1 MEKHR
6 KKLIKNAAVF
16 DGHSSGLAQGKK
28 IVIEDDIVTEIT
40 ADEVSEE
47 NFDEVFDGTGMV
59 AMPGMTDAHVHM
71 GCLFAKGEFPVDYA
85 TVLTVAKCKNA
96 LMAGFTTFR
105 DAGSVSEGLKLAF
118 DEGVLPGPRIYP
130 CGAYISQTC
139 GHGDSEYAHTYRD
152 IQYRHPSSTVLA
164 DGVPEIIRAVR
175 EQFYRGASHI
185 KLMAGGGCMSSCD
198 PIETVQFTAEEMK
211 AACDV
216 AADYGTYVM
225 AHLYTPKAIL
235 RALGAGV
242 RSLEHAHLID
252 ETAAEQVAAAGAFLN
267 PMPQFKKYEDM
278 LKQVSEESQK
288 ITAAGE
294 NFIKKEQQAYSA
306 RKQQMSEKECNGAD
320 EIEKYCPKCGSK
332 LVLRKAT
339 KGSNAGRNFYGCSA
353 FPKCRYIENI

>member
-85 TVLTVAKCKNA
+85 TVLTVAKCKDA

-130 CGAYISQTC
+130 CGAYISQMC
-139 GHGDSEYAHTYRD
+139 GHGDSEYAHTCRD

-185 KLMAGGGCMSSCD
+185 KLMATEILNRHEDIRLLFGTDMMITG
-198 PIETVQFTAEEMK
+198 P
-211 AACDV
+211 
-216 AADYGTYVM
+216 DYQVEQSEDIRYYEKRFGTM
-225 AHLYTPKAIL
+225 RAL
-235 RALGAGV
+235 RALTGTANEVFALTTYQNPYPKGKIGVLEAGSYADLLLV
-242 RSLEHAHLID
+242 DGDPTKSVSVLADTDHLRLI
-252 ETAAEQVAAAGAFLN
+252 
-267 PMPQFKKYEDM
+267 M
-278 LKQVSEESQK
+278 
-288 ITAAGE
+288 
-294 NFIKKEQQAYSA
+294 
-306 RKQQMSEKECNGAD
+306 
-320 EIEKYCPKCGSK
+320 
-332 LVLRKAT
+332 
-339 KGSNAGRNFYGCSA
+339 KGGTVYKNTLC
-353 FPKCRYIENI
+353 

>member
-6 KKLIKNAAVF
+6 KKLIKNATVF

-85 TVLTVAKCKNA
+85 TVLTVAKCKDA

-139 GHGDSEYAHTYRD
+139 GHGDSEYAHTCRD

-185 KLMAGGGCMSSCD
+185 KLMATEILNRHEDIRLLFGTDMMITG
-198 PIETVQFTAEEMK
+198 P
-211 AACDV
+211 
-216 AADYGTYVM
+216 DYQVEQSEDIRYYEKRFGTM
-225 AHLYTPKAIL
+225 RAL
-235 RALGAGV
+235 RALTGTANEVFALTTYQNPYPKGKIGVLEAGSYADLLLV
-242 RSLEHAHLID
+242 DGDPTKSVSVLADTDHLRLI
-252 ETAAEQVAAAGAFLN
+252 
-267 PMPQFKKYEDM
+267 M
-278 LKQVSEESQK
+278 
-288 ITAAGE
+288 
-294 NFIKKEQQAYSA
+294 
-306 RKQQMSEKECNGAD
+306 
-320 EIEKYCPKCGSK
+320 
-332 LVLRKAT
+332 
-339 KGSNAGRNFYGCSA
+339 KGGTVYKNTLC
-353 FPKCRYIENI
+353 

>member
-85 TVLTVAKCKNA
+85 TVLTVAKCKDA

-130 CGAYISQTC
+130 CGAYISQMC
-139 GHGDSEYAHTYRD
+139 GHGDSEYAHTCRD

-185 KLMAGGGCMSSCD
+185 KLMATEILNRQEDIRLLFGTDMMITG
-198 PIETVQFTAEEMK
+198 P
-211 AACDV
+211 
-216 AADYGTYVM
+216 DYQVEQSEDIRYYEKRFGTM
-225 AHLYTPKAIL
+225 RAL
-235 RALGAGV
+235 RALTGTANEVFALTTYQNPYPKGKIGVLEAGSYADLLLV
-242 RSLEHAHLID
+242 DGDPTKSVSVLADTDHLRLI
-252 ETAAEQVAAAGAFLN
+252 
-267 PMPQFKKYEDM
+267 M
-278 LKQVSEESQK
+278 
-288 ITAAGE
+288 
-294 NFIKKEQQAYSA
+294 
-306 RKQQMSEKECNGAD
+306 
-320 EIEKYCPKCGSK
+320 
-332 LVLRKAT
+332 
-339 KGSNAGRNFYGCSA
+339 KGGTVYKNTLC
-353 FPKCRYIENI
+353 

>member
-6 KKLIKNAAVF
+6 KKLIKNATVF

-85 TVLTVAKCKNA
+85 TVLTVAKCKDA

-185 KLMAGGGCMSSCD
+185 KLMATEILNRHEDIRLLFGTDMMITG
-198 PIETVQFTAEEMK
+198 P
-211 AACDV
+211 
-216 AADYGTYVM
+216 DYQVEQSEDIRYYEKRFGTM
-225 AHLYTPKAIL
+225 RAL
-235 RALGAGV
+235 RALTGTANEVFALTTYQNPYQKGKIGVLEAGSYADLLLV
-242 RSLEHAHLID
+242 DADPTKSVSVLADTDHLRLI
-252 ETAAEQVAAAGAFLN
+252 
-267 PMPQFKKYEDM
+267 M
-278 LKQVSEESQK
+278 
-288 ITAAGE
+288 
-294 NFIKKEQQAYSA
+294 
-306 RKQQMSEKECNGAD
+306 
-320 EIEKYCPKCGSK
+320 
-332 LVLRKAT
+332 
-339 KGSNAGRNFYGCSA
+339 KGGTVYKNTLC
-353 FPKCRYIENI
+353 

>member
-16 DGHSSGLAQGKK
+16 DGHSSGLVQGKK

-71 GCLFAKGEFPVDYA
+71 GCLFAKGELPVDYA
-85 TVLTVAKCKNA
+85 TVLTVAKCKDA

-139 GHGDSEYAHTYRD
+139 GHRDSEYALTYRD

-185 KLMAGGGCMSSCD
+185 KLMATEILNRHEDIRLLFGTDMMITG
-198 PIETVQFTAEEMK
+198 P
-211 AACDV
+211 
-216 AADYGTYVM
+216 DYQVEQSEDIRYYEKRFGTM
-225 AHLYTPKAIL
+225 RAL
-235 RALGAGV
+235 RALTGTANEVFALTTYQNPYPKGKIGVLEAGSYADLLLV
-242 RSLEHAHLID
+242 DGDPTKSVSVLADTDHLRLI
-252 ETAAEQVAAAGAFLN
+252 
-267 PMPQFKKYEDM
+267 M
-278 LKQVSEESQK
+278 
-288 ITAAGE
+288 
-294 NFIKKEQQAYSA
+294 
-306 RKQQMSEKECNGAD
+306 
-320 EIEKYCPKCGSK
+320 
-332 LVLRKAT
+332 
-339 KGSNAGRNFYGCSA
+339 KGGTVYKNTLC
-353 FPKCRYIENI
+353 

>member
-16 DGHSSGLAQGKK
+16 DGHSSGLVQGKK

-85 TVLTVAKCKNA
+85 TVLTVAKCKDA

-139 GHGDSEYAHTYRD
+139 GHRDSEYAHTYRD

-175 EQFYRGASHI
+175 EHFYRGASHI
-185 KLMAGGGCMSSCD
+185 KLMATEILNRHEDIRLLFGTDMMITG
-198 PIETVQFTAEEMK
+198 P
-211 AACDV
+211 
-216 AADYGTYVM
+216 DYQVEQSEDIRYYEKRFGTM
-225 AHLYTPKAIL
+225 RAL
-235 RALGAGV
+235 RALTGTANEVFALTTYQNPYPKGKIGVLEAGSYADLLLV
-242 RSLEHAHLID
+242 DGDPTKSVSVLADTDHLRLI
-252 ETAAEQVAAAGAFLN
+252 
-267 PMPQFKKYEDM
+267 M
-278 LKQVSEESQK
+278 
-288 ITAAGE
+288 
-294 NFIKKEQQAYSA
+294 
-306 RKQQMSEKECNGAD
+306 
-320 EIEKYCPKCGSK
+320 
-332 LVLRKAT
+332 
-339 KGSNAGRNFYGCSA
+339 KGGTVYKNTLC
-353 FPKCRYIENI
+353 

>member
-16 DGHSSGLAQGKK
+16 DGHSSGLVQGKK

-85 TVLTVAKCKNA
+85 TVLTVAKCKDA

-139 GHGDSEYAHTYRD
+139 GHRDSEYAHTYRD

-185 KLMAGGGCMSSCD
+185 KLMATEILNRHEDIRLLFGTDMMITG
-198 PIETVQFTAEEMK
+198 P
-211 AACDV
+211 
-216 AADYGTYVM
+216 DYQVEQSED
-225 AHLYTPKAIL
+225 I
-235 RALGAGV
+235 RALTGTANEVFALTTYQNPYPKGKIGVLEAGSYADLLLV
-242 RSLEHAHLID
+242 DGDPTKSVSVLADTDHLRLI
-252 ETAAEQVAAAGAFLN
+252 
-267 PMPQFKKYEDM
+267 M
-278 LKQVSEESQK
+278 
-288 ITAAGE
+288 
-294 NFIKKEQQAYSA
+294 
-306 RKQQMSEKECNGAD
+306 
-320 EIEKYCPKCGSK
+320 
-332 LVLRKAT
+332 
-339 KGSNAGRNFYGCSA
+339 KGGTVYKNTLC
-353 FPKCRYIENI
+353 

>member
-85 TVLTVAKCKNA
+85 TVLTVAKCKDA

-130 CGAYISQTC
+130 CGAYISQMC
-139 GHGDSEYAHTYRD
+139 GHGDSEYAHTCRD

-185 KLMAGGGCMSSCD
+185 KLMATEILNRHEDIRLLFGTDMMITG
-198 PIETVQFTAEEMK
+198 P
-211 AACDV
+211 
-216 AADYGTYVM
+216 DYQVEQSEDIRYYEKRFGTM
-225 AHLYTPKAIL
+225 RAL
-235 RALGAGV
+235 RALTGTANEVFALTTYQNPYPKGKIGVLEAG
-242 RSLEHAHLID
+242 S
-252 ETAAEQVAAAGAFLN
+252 
-267 PMPQFKKYEDM
+267 Y
-278 LKQVSEESQK
+278 
-288 ITAAGE
+288 
-294 NFIKKEQQAYSA
+294 
-306 RKQQMSEKECNGAD
+306 AD
-320 EIEKYCPKCGSK
+320 LLLVDGDPTKSV
-332 LVLRKAT
+332 LVLADTDHLRLIM
-339 KGSNAGRNFYGCSA
+339 KGGTVYKNTLC
-353 FPKCRYIENI
+353 

>member
-16 DGHSSGLAQGKK
+16 DGHSSGLAHGKK
-28 IVIEDDIVTEIT
+28 IVIEDDLVTDIT

-85 TVLTVAKCKNA
+85 TVLTVAKCKDA

-139 GHGDSEYAHTYRD
+139 GHRDSEYAHTYRD

-185 KLMAGGGCMSSCD
+185 KLMATEILNRHEDIRLLFGTDMMITG
-198 PIETVQFTAEEMK
+198 P
-211 AACDV
+211 
-216 AADYGTYVM
+216 DYQVEQSEDIRYYEKRFGTM
-225 AHLYTPKAIL
+225 RAL
-235 RALGAGV
+235 RALTGTANEVFALTTYQNPYPKGKIGVLEAGSYADLLLV
-242 RSLEHAHLID
+242 DGDPTKSVSVLADTDHLRLI
-252 ETAAEQVAAAGAFLN
+252 
-267 PMPQFKKYEDM
+267 M
-278 LKQVSEESQK
+278 
-288 ITAAGE
+288 
-294 NFIKKEQQAYSA
+294 
-306 RKQQMSEKECNGAD
+306 
-320 EIEKYCPKCGSK
+320 
-332 LVLRKAT
+332 
-339 KGSNAGRNFYGCSA
+339 KGGTVYKNTLC
-353 FPKCRYIENI
+353 

>member
-6 KKLIKNAAVF
+6 KKLIKNATVF
-16 DGHSSGLAQGKK
+16 DGHSSGLAQGTK
-28 IVIEDDIVTEIT
+28 IVIEDDIVTVIT

-85 TVLTVAKCKNA
+85 TVLTVAKCKDA

-130 CGAYISQTC
+130 CGAYISQMC
-139 GHGDSEYAHTYRD
+139 GHGDSEYAHTCRD

-185 KLMAGGGCMSSCD
+185 KLMATEILNRHEDIRLLFGTDMMITG
-198 PIETVQFTAEEMK
+198 P
-211 AACDV
+211 
-216 AADYGTYVM
+216 DYQVEQSEDIRYYEKRFGTM
-225 AHLYTPKAIL
+225 RAL
-235 RALGAGV
+235 RALTGTANEVFALTTYQNPYPKGKIGVLEAGSYADLLLV
-242 RSLEHAHLID
+242 DGDPTKSVSVLADTDHLRLI
-252 ETAAEQVAAAGAFLN
+252 
-267 PMPQFKKYEDM
+267 M
-278 LKQVSEESQK
+278 
-288 ITAAGE
+288 
-294 NFIKKEQQAYSA
+294 
-306 RKQQMSEKECNGAD
+306 
-320 EIEKYCPKCGSK
+320 
-332 LVLRKAT
+332 
-339 KGSNAGRNFYGCSA
+339 KGGTVYKNTLC
-353 FPKCRYIENI
+353 

>member
-6 KKLIKNAAVF
+6 KKLIKNATVF

-85 TVLTVAKCKNA
+85 TVLTVAKCKDA

-225 AHLYTPKAIL
+225 AHLYTPKADPA
-235 RALGAGV
+235 RAGSGRAESRARTSHRRDGG
-242 RSLEHAHLID
+242 RSIFKSHAS
-252 ETAAEQVAAAGAFLN
+252 V
-267 PMPQFKKYEDM
+267 
-278 LKQVSEESQK
+278 
-288 ITAAGE
+288 
-294 NFIKKEQQAYSA
+294 
-306 RKQQMSEKECNGAD
+306 
-320 EIEKYCPKCGSK
+320 
-332 LVLRKAT
+332 
-339 KGSNAGRNFYGCSA
+339 
-353 FPKCRYIENI
+353 

>member
-6 KKLIKNAAVF
+6 KKLIKNATVF

-71 GCLFAKGEFPVDYA
+71 GCLFAKGDFPVDYA
-85 TVLTVAKCKNA
+85 TVLTVAKCKDA

-139 GHGDSEYAHTYRD
+139 GHRDSEYAHTYRD

-185 KLMAGGGCMSSCD
+185 KLMATEILNRHEDIRLLFGTDMMITG
-198 PIETVQFTAEEMK
+198 P
-211 AACDV
+211 
-216 AADYGTYVM
+216 DYQVEQSEDIRYYEKRFGTM
-225 AHLYTPKAIL
+225 RAL
-235 RALGAGV
+235 RALTGTANEVFALTTYQNPYPKGKIGVLEAGSYADLLLV
-242 RSLEHAHLID
+242 DGDPTKSVSVLADTDHLRLI
-252 ETAAEQVAAAGAFLN
+252 
-267 PMPQFKKYEDM
+267 M
-278 LKQVSEESQK
+278 
-288 ITAAGE
+288 
-294 NFIKKEQQAYSA
+294 
-306 RKQQMSEKECNGAD
+306 
-320 EIEKYCPKCGSK
+320 
-332 LVLRKAT
+332 
-339 KGSNAGRNFYGCSA
+339 KGGTVYKNTLC
-353 FPKCRYIENI
+353 

>member
-47 NFDEVFDGTGMV
+47 KFDEVFDGTGMV

-85 TVLTVAKCKNA
+85 TVLTVAKCKDA

-130 CGAYISQTC
+130 CGAYISQMC
-139 GHGDSEYAHTYRD
+139 GHGDSEYAHTCRD

-185 KLMAGGGCMSSCD
+185 KLMATEILNRHEDIRLLFGTDMMITG
-198 PIETVQFTAEEMK
+198 P
-211 AACDV
+211 
-216 AADYGTYVM
+216 DYQVEQSEDIRYYEKRFGTM
-225 AHLYTPKAIL
+225 RAL
-235 RALGAGV
+235 RALTGTANEVFALTTYQNPYPKGKIGVLEAGSYADLLLV
-242 RSLEHAHLID
+242 DGDPTKSVSVLADTDHLRLI
-252 ETAAEQVAAAGAFLN
+252 
-267 PMPQFKKYEDM
+267 M
-278 LKQVSEESQK
+278 
-288 ITAAGE
+288 
-294 NFIKKEQQAYSA
+294 
-306 RKQQMSEKECNGAD
+306 
-320 EIEKYCPKCGSK
+320 
-332 LVLRKAT
+332 
-339 KGSNAGRNFYGCSA
+339 KGGTVYKNTLC
-353 FPKCRYIENI
+353 

>member
-6 KKLIKNAAVF
+6 KKLIKNATVF

-59 AMPGMTDAHVHM
+59 AMPRMTDAHVHM

-85 TVLTVAKCKNA
+85 TVLTVAKCKDA

-139 GHGDSEYAHTYRD
+139 GHGDSEYAHTCRD

-185 KLMAGGGCMSSCD
+185 KLMATEILNRHEDIRLLFGTDMMITG
-198 PIETVQFTAEEMK
+198 P
-211 AACDV
+211 
-216 AADYGTYVM
+216 DYQVEQSEDIRYYEKRFGTM
-225 AHLYTPKAIL
+225 RAL
-235 RALGAGV
+235 RALTGTANEVFALTTYQNPYPKGKIGVLEAGSYADLLLV
-242 RSLEHAHLID
+242 DGDPTKSVSVLADTDHLRLI
-252 ETAAEQVAAAGAFLN
+252 
-267 PMPQFKKYEDM
+267 M
-278 LKQVSEESQK
+278 
-288 ITAAGE
+288 
-294 NFIKKEQQAYSA
+294 
-306 RKQQMSEKECNGAD
+306 
-320 EIEKYCPKCGSK
+320 
-332 LVLRKAT
+332 
-339 KGSNAGRNFYGCSA
+339 KGGTVYKNTLC
-353 FPKCRYIENI
+353 

>member
-85 TVLTVAKCKNA
+85 TVLTVAKCKDA

-130 CGAYISQTC
+130 CGAYISQMC
-139 GHGDSEYAHTYRD
+139 GHGYSEYALTCRD

-185 KLMAGGGCMSSCD
+185 KLMATEILNRHEDIRLLFGTDMMITG
-198 PIETVQFTAEEMK
+198 P
-211 AACDV
+211 
-216 AADYGTYVM
+216 DYQVEQSEDIRYYEKRFGTM
-225 AHLYTPKAIL
+225 RAL
-235 RALGAGV
+235 RALTGTANEVFALTTYQNPYPKGKIGVLEAG
-242 RSLEHAHLID
+242 S
-252 ETAAEQVAAAGAFLN
+252 
-267 PMPQFKKYEDM
+267 Y
-278 LKQVSEESQK
+278 
-288 ITAAGE
+288 
-294 NFIKKEQQAYSA
+294 
-306 RKQQMSEKECNGAD
+306 AD
-320 EIEKYCPKCGSK
+320 LL
-332 LVLRKAT
+332 LVDGDPT
-339 KGSNAGRNFYGCSA
+339 KGGTAYKNTLC
-353 FPKCRYIENI
+353 

>member
-16 DGHSSGLAQGKK
+16 DGHSSGLVQGKK

-85 TVLTVAKCKNA
+85 TVLTVAKCKDA

-139 GHGDSEYAHTYRD
+139 GHRDSEYAHTYRD

-185 KLMAGGGCMSSCD
+185 KLMATEILNRHEDIRLLFGTDMMITG
-198 PIETVQFTAEEMK
+198 P
-211 AACDV
+211 
-216 AADYGTYVM
+216 DYQVEQSEDIRYYEKRFGTM
-225 AHLYTPKAIL
+225 RAL
-235 RALGAGV
+235 RALTGTANEVFALTTYQNPYPKGKIGV
-242 RSLEHAHLID
+242 LEARSYADLLLVDGDPTKSVSVLADTDHLRLI
-252 ETAAEQVAAAGAFLN
+252 
-267 PMPQFKKYEDM
+267 M
-278 LKQVSEESQK
+278 
-288 ITAAGE
+288 
-294 NFIKKEQQAYSA
+294 
-306 RKQQMSEKECNGAD
+306 
-320 EIEKYCPKCGSK
+320 
-332 LVLRKAT
+332 
-339 KGSNAGRNFYGCSA
+339 KGGTVYKNTLC
-353 FPKCRYIENI
+353 

>member
-85 TVLTVAKCKNA
+85 TVLTVAKCKDA

-139 GHGDSEYAHTYRD
+139 GHRDSEYAHTYRD

-185 KLMAGGGCMSSCD
+185 KLMATEILNRHEDIRLLFGTDMMITG
-198 PIETVQFTAEEMK
+198 P
-211 AACDV
+211 
-216 AADYGTYVM
+216 DYQVEQSEDIRYYEKRFGTM
-225 AHLYTPKAIL
+225 RAL
-235 RALGAGV
+235 RALTGTANEVFALTTYQNPYQKGKIGVLEAGSYADLLLV
-242 RSLEHAHLID
+242 DGDPTKSVSVLADTDHLRLI
-252 ETAAEQVAAAGAFLN
+252 
-267 PMPQFKKYEDM
+267 M
-278 LKQVSEESQK
+278 
-288 ITAAGE
+288 
-294 NFIKKEQQAYSA
+294 
-306 RKQQMSEKECNGAD
+306 
-320 EIEKYCPKCGSK
+320 
-332 LVLRKAT
+332 
-339 KGSNAGRNFYGCSA
+339 KGGTVYKNTLC
-353 FPKCRYIENI
+353 

>member
-16 DGHSSGLAQGKK
+16 DGHSSGLVQGKK

-85 TVLTVAKCKNA
+85 TVLTVAKCKDA

-139 GHGDSEYAHTYRD
+139 GHRDSEYAHTYRD

-185 KLMAGGGCMSSCD
+185 KLMATEILNRHEDIRLLFGTDMMITG
-198 PIETVQFTAEEMK
+198 P
-211 AACDV
+211 
-216 AADYGTYVM
+216 DYQVGQSEDIRYYEKRFGTM
-225 AHLYTPKAIL
+225 RAL
-235 RALGAGV
+235 RALTGTANEVFALTTYQNPYPKGKIGVLEAGSYADLLLV
-242 RSLEHAHLID
+242 DGDPTKSVSVLADTDHLRLI
-252 ETAAEQVAAAGAFLN
+252 
-267 PMPQFKKYEDM
+267 M
-278 LKQVSEESQK
+278 
-288 ITAAGE
+288 
-294 NFIKKEQQAYSA
+294 
-306 RKQQMSEKECNGAD
+306 
-320 EIEKYCPKCGSK
+320 
-332 LVLRKAT
+332 
-339 KGSNAGRNFYGCSA
+339 KGGTVYKNTLC
-353 FPKCRYIENI
+353 

>member
-85 TVLTVAKCKNA
+85 TVLTVAKCKDA

-139 GHGDSEYAHTYRD
+139 GMEIRSMRIPIAT
-152 IQYRHPSSTVLA
+152 SST
-164 DGVPEIIRAVR
+164 GIRPAPFWRTGCRRSSGQCASSSTAV
-175 EQFYRGASHI
+175 H
-185 KLMAGGGCMSSCD
+185 
-198 PIETVQFTAEEMK
+198 PT
-211 AACDV
+211 
-216 AADYGTYVM
+216 
-225 AHLYTPKAIL
+225 
-235 RALGAGV
+235 
-242 RSLEHAHLID
+242 
-252 ETAAEQVAAAGAFLN
+252 
-267 PMPQFKKYEDM
+267 
-278 LKQVSEESQK
+278 
-288 ITAAGE
+288 
-294 NFIKKEQQAYSA
+294 
-306 RKQQMSEKECNGAD
+306 
-320 EIEKYCPKCGSK
+320 
-332 LVLRKAT
+332 
-339 KGSNAGRNFYGCSA
+339 SN
-353 FPKCRYIENI
+353 

>member
-6 KKLIKNAAVF
+6 KKLIKNATVF

-85 TVLTVAKCKNA
+85 TVLTVAKCKDA

-130 CGAYISQTC
+130 CGAYISQMC
-139 GHGDSEYAHTYRD
+139 GHGDSEYAHTCRD

-185 KLMAGGGCMSSCD
+185 KLMATEILNRHEDIRLLFGTDMMITG
-198 PIETVQFTAEEMK
+198 P
-211 AACDV
+211 
-216 AADYGTYVM
+216 DYQVEQSEDIRYYEKRFGTM
-225 AHLYTPKAIL
+225 RAL
-235 RALGAGV
+235 RALTGTANEVFALTTYQNPYPKGKIGVLEAGSYADLLLV
-242 RSLEHAHLID
+242 DGDPTKSVSVLADTDHLRLI
-252 ETAAEQVAAAGAFLN
+252 
-267 PMPQFKKYEDM
+267 M
-278 LKQVSEESQK
+278 
-288 ITAAGE
+288 
-294 NFIKKEQQAYSA
+294 
-306 RKQQMSEKECNGAD
+306 
-320 EIEKYCPKCGSK
+320 
-332 LVLRKAT
+332 
-339 KGSNAGRNFYGCSA
+339 KGGTVYKNTLC
-353 FPKCRYIENI
+353 

>member
-6 KKLIKNAAVF
+6 KKLIKNATVF

-85 TVLTVAKCKNA
+85 TVLTVAKCKDA

-185 KLMAGGGCMSSCD
+185 KLMATEILNRHEDIRLLFGTDMMITG
-198 PIETVQFTAEEMK
+198 P
-211 AACDV
+211 
-216 AADYGTYVM
+216 DY
-225 AHLYTPKAIL
+225 
-235 RALGAGV
+235 
-242 RSLEHAHLID
+242 
-252 ETAAEQVAAAGAFLN
+252 
-267 PMPQFKKYEDM
+267 
-278 LKQVSEESQK
+278 
-288 ITAAGE
+288 
-294 NFIKKEQQAYSA
+294 
-306 RKQQMSEKECNGAD
+306 
-320 EIEKYCPKCGSK
+320 
-332 LVLRKAT
+332 
-339 KGSNAGRNFYGCSA
+339 
-353 FPKCRYIENI
+353 

>member
-6 KKLIKNAAVF
+6 KKLIKNATVF

-85 TVLTVAKCKNA
+85 TVLTVAKCKDA

-139 GHGDSEYAHTYRD
+139 GHGDSEYTHTYRD

-185 KLMAGGGCMSSCD
+185 KLMATEILNRHEDIRLLFGTDMMITG
-198 PIETVQFTAEEMK
+198 P
-211 AACDV
+211 
-216 AADYGTYVM
+216 DYQVEQSEDIRYYEKRFGTM
-225 AHLYTPKAIL
+225 RAL
-235 RALGAGV
+235 RALTGTANEVFALTTYQNPYPKGKIGVLEAGSYADLLLV
-242 RSLEHAHLID
+242 DGDPTKSVSVLADTDHLRLI
-252 ETAAEQVAAAGAFLN
+252 
-267 PMPQFKKYEDM
+267 M
-278 LKQVSEESQK
+278 
-288 ITAAGE
+288 
-294 NFIKKEQQAYSA
+294 
-306 RKQQMSEKECNGAD
+306 
-320 EIEKYCPKCGSK
+320 
-332 LVLRKAT
+332 
-339 KGSNAGRNFYGCSA
+339 KGGTVYKNTLC
-353 FPKCRYIENI
+353 

>member
-16 DGHSSGLAQGKK
+16 DGHSSGLVQGKK

-47 NFDEVFDGTGMV
+47 NFDEVFDSTGMV

-85 TVLTVAKCKNA
+85 TVLTVAKCKDA

-139 GHGDSEYAHTYRD
+139 GHRDSEYAHTYRD

-185 KLMAGGGCMSSCD
+185 KLMATEILNRHEDIRLLFGTDMMITG
-198 PIETVQFTAEEMK
+198 P
-211 AACDV
+211 
-216 AADYGTYVM
+216 DYQVEQSEDIRYYEKRFGTM
-225 AHLYTPKAIL
+225 RAL
-235 RALGAGV
+235 RALTGTANEVFALTTYQNPYPKGKIGVLEAGSYADLLLV
-242 RSLEHAHLID
+242 DGDPTKSVSVLADTDHLRLI
-252 ETAAEQVAAAGAFLN
+252 
-267 PMPQFKKYEDM
+267 M
-278 LKQVSEESQK
+278 
-288 ITAAGE
+288 
-294 NFIKKEQQAYSA
+294 
-306 RKQQMSEKECNGAD
+306 
-320 EIEKYCPKCGSK
+320 
-332 LVLRKAT
+332 
-339 KGSNAGRNFYGCSA
+339 KGGTVYKNTLC
-353 FPKCRYIENI
+353 

>member
-85 TVLTVAKCKNA
+85 TVLTVAKCKDA

-225 AHLYTPKAIL
+225 AHLYTPKADPA
-235 RALGAGV
+235 RAGSGRAESRARTSHRRDGGRAGGGG
-242 RSLEHAHLID
+242 RSIFKSHAS
-252 ETAAEQVAAAGAFLN
+252 V
-267 PMPQFKKYEDM
+267 
-278 LKQVSEESQK
+278 
-288 ITAAGE
+288 
-294 NFIKKEQQAYSA
+294 
-306 RKQQMSEKECNGAD
+306 
-320 EIEKYCPKCGSK
+320 
-332 LVLRKAT
+332 
-339 KGSNAGRNFYGCSA
+339 
-353 FPKCRYIENI
+353 